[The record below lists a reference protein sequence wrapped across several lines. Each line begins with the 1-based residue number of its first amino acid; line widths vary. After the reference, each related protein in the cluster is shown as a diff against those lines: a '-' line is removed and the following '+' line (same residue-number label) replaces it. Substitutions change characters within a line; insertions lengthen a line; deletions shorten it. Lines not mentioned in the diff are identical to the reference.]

1 MTITTISSSPL
12 TTKAAAITNPVHHH
26 HNHDDYVISSREDH
40 GPFGGKRQQL
50 THLRFYWQ
58 NDASSSPNA
67 TDVMVVQPVSNSS
80 AFGCVSM
87 MDDPLTVGPSLG
99 SALVGRAQGFYAC
112 ASRKAFGLL
121 MAMNLVLLRGKY
133 NGSSVTVLGR
143 NEVPL
148 KVRELPVVGGTGVF
162 RMATGYALLTTSF
175 FDPTAGIAVVEYNV
189 YIWHY

>member
-121 MAMNLVLLRGKY
+121 MAMNLVLLRG
-133 NGSSVTVLGR
+133 R